1 MEVVILG
8 TSSAAPTL
16 RRRLS
21 GTALLRDGEV
31 FLFDCGEGTQFRF
44 MKAELP
50 RRKFTHIFITHLHG
64 DHIFGL
70 GGFIST
76 MNLGGRDIPLV
87 IHGPKGVRR
96 FVEFMTTFPRPTRL
110 GFDLRVEELA
120 PGYSGTVAEDDE
132 WIVTCAPLDHTI
144 PAFGYRF
151 QEKDRP
157 GRFDGALADA
167 LGVPFGP
174 ERGRLQ
180 RGEPVALADGR
191 VVRPEELI
199 GPPRPGKS
207 LAYVT
212 DTGFAINARKLA
224 LDVDLLIHEAT
235 YGDDA
240 LEMALDRKHSTI
252 RHAATIARGARAKKF
267 VATHFSTRYDG
278 PALATLEA
286 EGREVYPDLI
296 MAYDLLRVEV

>member
-16 RRRLS
+16 RRWLS
-21 GTALLRDGEV
+21 GTALLREGEV
-31 FLFDCGEGTQFRF
+31 FLFDCGEGTQLRF

-50 RRKFTHIFITHLHG
+50 RRKFRHIFITHLHG

-87 IHGPKGVRR
+87 VHGPKGIRR

-110 GFDLRVEELA
+110 GFELSVEELA
-120 PGYSGTVAEDDE
+120 PGYEGLVVEDEE
-132 WIVTCAPLDHTI
+132 WAVTCAPLDHTI

-157 GRFDGALADA
+157 GRFDGELADR

-174 ERGRLQ
+174 ERGALQ
-180 RGEPVALADGR
+180 RGETITLANGET
-191 VVRPEELI
+191 VRPEQLI

-207 LAYVT
+207 VSYVT
-212 DTGFAINARKLA
+212 DTGFTIAARRLA
-224 LDVDLLIHEAT
+224 LDTDLLIHEAT
-235 YGDDA
+235 YGDDS

-252 RHAATIARGARAKKF
+252 RHAATIAKGARAKKF

-278 PALATLEA
+278 PALAQLES

>member
-16 RRRLS
+16 RRWLS
-21 GTALLRDGEV
+21 GTAILREGEV

-44 MKAELP
+44 MKADLP
-50 RRKFTHIFITHLHG
+50 RRKFRHIFITHLHG

-70 GGFIST
+70 AGFIST
-76 MNLGGRDIPLV
+76 MNLGGRDIPLH
-87 IHGPKGVRR
+87 IHGPKGIRR

-110 GFDLRVEELA
+110 GFDLQVHEIEPGRTGLVVE
-120 PGYSGTVAEDDE
+120 AEE
-132 WIVTCAPLDHTI
+132 WVVTCAPLDHTI
-144 PAFGYRF
+144 PALGYRF

-157 GRFDGALADA
+157 GRFDGGLADS

-174 ERGRLQ
+174 ERGKLQ
-180 RGEPVALADGR
+180 RGESITLPDGR
-191 VVRPEELI
+191 VVSPEELI

-207 LAYVT
+207 VCYVT
-212 DTGFAINARKLA
+212 DTGFAISARRLA
-224 LDVDLLIHEAT
+224 LDTDLLIHEAT
-235 YGDDA
+235 YGDDSLA
-240 LEMALDRKHSTI
+240 MALDRKHSTI
-252 RHAATIARGARAKKF
+252 RHAATIAKGARAKKF

-278 PALATLEA
+278 PALAQLEI